1 MFLKNL
7 ALVYFL
13 NYCLNENITKKAPIW
28 GIITKR
34 MLNLP
39 NNLSKLTP
47 WRQTQ
52 RHTRQTNR
60 QIQSQTDRQIERQ
73 KVEFEI
79 LSKNIV
85 TLRVI
90 TTRYAAE
97 SKHQHKKDNC
107 V

>member
-1 MFLKNL
+1 M
-7 ALVYFL
+7 
-13 NYCLNENITKKAPIW
+13 ETDTKTYQTDKQTD
-28 GIITKR
+28 TKSDR
-34 MLNLP
+34 
-39 NNLSKLTP
+39 
-47 WRQTQ
+47 
-52 RHTRQTNR
+52 
-60 QIQSQTDRQIERQ
+60 QTDRETDRQ

-90 TTRYAAE
+90 TSRYAAE